1 MNKIAYIYINPL
13 LESSPDRDIW
23 EVEIDRI
30 YEDLGGRLSWQQL
43 LEDCQIKPP
52 KYLLIRRLEEL
63 GDSLIEISDRLNLI
77 ESLGVEV
84 IAIEQDYRSSNLNNN
99 NLKDFK
105 LNLIK
110 ILEEVGKVQR
120 SSKIK
125 QGHARNR
132 IKAIPPPGKA
142 PYGYRR
148 GKDKYAID
156 RSTSPVVKDFF
167 ERFLLFGSLRG
178 AVRYLEKRYGKKI
191 SVSTGKSWLT
201 NSIYRGDLCYKNGEV
216 IRNTHLPI
224 ISREEAAQID
234 RLLRRNSLL
243 PSRTASAPRSLA
255 GLVVCREC
263 SSSMKITKVT
273 TKNKKQEYLYL
284 RPTNCTRSKK
294 CRAIAYQD
302 VFNKTIEKICQDLL
316 IAVSKLNMS
325 NIGNVKEVLTQDID
339 RKQKILQQLSNLKEE
354 NILDEETANLRSY
367 KLKTEIS
374 ELENKIAQLP
384 PMNLTSIANSVS
396 IPQFW
401 LDLSEVERRFYFRE
415 FIRQIEIIRSPDKA
429 MDGRRCFQRK
439 SFANDVSETVQ
450 SQDSNWNLGI
460 VFIF

>member
-1 MNKIAYIYINPL
+1 MNKIAYIYIDPL
-13 LESSPDRDIW
+13 LEPSSERYVW
-23 EVEIDRI
+23 KVEIDRV

-43 LEDCQIKPP
+43 LEDCQIQPP
-52 KYLLIRRLEEL
+52 ACLFLRRLEEL
-63 GDSLIEISDRLNLI
+63 GDSLTEISDRLDLI
-77 ESLGVEV
+77 ESLGIEV
-84 IAIEQDYRSSNLNNN
+84 IATEQDYRSSDLNDA

-105 LNLIK
+105 IKIVK
-110 ILEEVGKVQR
+110 ILEEIAKVQR

-148 GKDKYAID
+148 GKDKYMID

-191 SVSTGKSWLT
+191 SVSTGKNWLS
-201 NSIYRGDLCYKNGEV
+201 NSIYRGDLCYQNGEV
-216 IRNTHLPI
+216 IRDTHLPI

-234 RLLRRNSLL
+234 RLLRRNGLL

-255 GLVVCREC
+255 GLVVCQEC
-263 SSSMKITKVT
+263 HSSMKITKVT

-284 RPTNCTRSKK
+284 RPTNCSRSKK
-294 CRAIAYQD
+294 CQAIAYQE
-302 VFNKTIEKICQDLL
+302 VLNKTIEKICQDLPV
-316 IAVSKLNMS
+316 AVSKLNMP
-325 NIGNVKEVLTQDID
+325 NIGNIKNIFTQEID
-339 RKQKILQQLSNLKEE
+339 RKQEILKQLSILQEE
-354 NILDEETANLRSY
+354 NILDEETTNLRSY
-367 KLKTEIS
+367 KLKIKIS

-384 PMNLTSIANSVS
+384 PMNLSSIANSVS

-415 FIRQIEIIRSPDKA
+415 FIHQIEILRS
-429 MDGRRCFQRK
+429 
-439 SFANDVSETVQ
+439 E
-450 SQDSNWNLGI
+450 DSALNLRI
-460 VFIF
+460 IFIF